1 MSKMKTAVLIS
12 GNGSNLQAIIDAARE
27 PSYPA
32 DICLVISNKPDA
44 YGLERAKKAG
54 IKAVVVNHKDFDS
67 RDAFEAEMT
76 RIMEAEGIELVVL
89 AGFMR
94 ILNDTF
100 VGHWSHKLINIHPS
114 LLPAFKGT
122 NVYERMI
129 NEGVKIAG
137 CTVHFVVPEMDSG
150 PIIAQAEVPVLDGD
164 TTDSLSKRILVEEH
178 TLYPRALA
186 LVASKQTLGQ

>member
-164 TTDSLSKRILVEEH
+164 TADSLSKRILVEEH

>member
-94 ILNDTF
+94 ILNDAF
-100 VGHWSHKLINIHPS
+100 VAHWSHKLINIHPS

-164 TTDSLSKRILVEEH
+164 TADSLSKRILVEEH

-186 LVASKQTLGQ
+186 LVASKQTSS

>member
-164 TTDSLSKRILVEEH
+164 TADSLSKRILVEEH

-186 LVASKQTLGQ
+186 LVASKQTSS